1 MTYNRKSYS
10 YSSISKEK
18 RCVCCSPNG
27 CKRPCARCLSRVPFA
42 TLVATVMCCAGVAIF
57 LGAVLRAVASTMR
70 MVEVVFKRPNPYG
83 PAELQAAAIGTAV
96 AMGLLE
102 LCLVAV
108 GFLTTGPTRERLGAR
123 ARVGGRLSCGLLIV
137 LSYLVLLV
145 WLALALL
152 LVTAALSVTL
162 VGGMCNQ
169 LKQEYQCLD
178 FRQLE
183 FLLPR
188 DFPVYEAN
196 GKPAMQ
202 LCDVR
207 RKEFCK
213 DWVEQCGLLLWL
225 AGGAALLALLGLV
238 KHLMCLAANYA
249 HLRDQQKLLDLQLLQ
264 DLQDTELTTLG
275 SKDRF

>member
-1 MTYNRKSYS
+1 MNGSNLLKNCLNWENAFFRCRDG
-10 YSSISKEK
+10 EK
-18 RCVCCSPNG
+18 N
-27 CKRPCARCLSRVPFA
+27 
-42 TLVATVMCCAGVAIF
+42 
-57 LGAVLRAVASTMR
+57 LGALGSHT
-70 MVEVVFKRPNPYG
+70 NPSPKAPYL
-83 PAELQAAAIGTAV
+83 PAFA
-96 AMGLLE
+96 
-102 LCLVAV
+102 
-108 GFLTTGPTRERLGAR
+108 
-123 ARVGGRLSCGLLIV
+123 
-137 LSYLVLLV
+137 
-145 WLALALL
+145 
-152 LVTAALSVTL
+152 
-162 VGGMCNQ
+162 
-169 LKQEYQCLD
+169 
-178 FRQLE
+178 E